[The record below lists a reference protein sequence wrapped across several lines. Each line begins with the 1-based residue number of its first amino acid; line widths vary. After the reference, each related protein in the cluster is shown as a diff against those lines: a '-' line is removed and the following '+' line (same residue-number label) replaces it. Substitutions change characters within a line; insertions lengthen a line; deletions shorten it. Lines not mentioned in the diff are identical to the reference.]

1 MDKLVH
7 NATIDGDAWQPLI
20 NYRRILNDEPGGG
33 HGPKARLSTANRG
46 RKRAAPQD
54 GKTIASI
61 YSISNFFSHFRRFPI
76 INHERSSYICTAYK
90 YLCVFVTIVLISQ
103 TFFLLAI
110 TCSLMRLLLNKKSQE
125 I

>member
-33 HGPKARLSTANRG
+33 HGSKARISTATRG

-54 GKTIASI
+54 GKSPLNPHP
-61 YSISNFFSHFRRFPI
+61 SHRLFSLDD
-76 INHERSSYICTAYK
+76 S
-90 YLCVFVTIVLISQ
+90 
-103 TFFLLAI
+103 
-110 TCSLMRLLLNKKSQE
+110 RL
-125 I
+125 

>member
-33 HGPKARLSTANRG
+33 HGSKARLSTATRG

-54 GKTIASI
+54 GQTILSPP
-61 YSISNFFSHFRRFPI
+61 SF
-76 INHERSSYICTAYK
+76 
-90 YLCVFVTIVLISQ
+90 LI
-103 TFFLLAI
+103 L
-110 TCSLMRLLLNKKSQE
+110 SLFILDDSRL
-125 I
+125 

>member
-33 HGPKARLSTANRG
+33 HGPKARLSTATRG

-54 GKTIASI
+54 GKPPIRLI
-61 YSISNFFSHFRRFPI
+61 YLSSKFSFQMIPDYKSHLW
-76 INHERSSYICTAYK
+76 SSYICTAYK
-90 YLCVFVTIVLISQ
+90 YLSMSFVIIVLISQ
-103 TFFLLAI
+103 TFLFFFSSSR
-110 TCSLMRLLLNKKSQE
+110 SLMRQ
-125 I
+125 